1 MLEEAHAIT
10 VELRRVLESE
20 VERSRA
26 ERQSLKSLDSD
37 QIFAG
42 ATAFTV
48 IPRSASSRAIEVV
61 SPIRPALEA
70 A

>member
-42 ATAFTV
+42 ATARASFN
-48 IPRSASSRAIEVV
+48 SAVAELETRLAGALARAE
-61 SPIRPALEA
+61 RKR
-70 A
+70 